1 MLHAPSLDR
10 VPTGRPFL
18 TVEEAPNKRLKLTGG
33 DRSKGSG
40 VCRPAL
46 MARPF
51 VLLSLFALAA
61 SPSRLLTQ
69 DSLRRVVV
77 DSYAFAYV
85 DRGTGPAIV
94 LVHGALTD
102 YRTWTNQLDAFSQS
116 YRVIAYSRRYHYPNS
131 WVSGGPNYTYA
142 QNVADLAGVIRALQL
157 GPVHLVGHSWG
168 ASVALLFT
176 LRHPELVRSLTLVEP
191 GLDSLIVDAKGRAA
205 AAAALRNA
213 YARAGA
219 VYREDDPIPAL
230 RALLDAWFGHGWFDR
245 QPDELRHRFV
255 DNARTVPLAAAPQ
268 PAVSCADLQRLRV
281 PVLLIQGEL
290 SDPEYHAVIDGV
302 GECVASAERV
312 EIRGAPHTMHRTHT
326 ANFNA
331 ALLAFLQRH

>member
-1 MLHAPSLDR
+1 MKAQSLRGRRTFERRASSCEEHIQRR
-10 VPTGRPFL
+10 VLPQPRRPYVL
-18 TVEEAPNKRLKLTGG
+18 RRAGSAQKVYHGVRLKLTGG

-116 YRVIAYSRRYHYPNS
+116 Y
-131 WVSGGPNYTYA
+131 
-142 QNVADLAGVIRALQL
+142 
-157 GPVHLVGHSWG
+157 
-168 ASVALLFT
+168 
-176 LRHPELVRSLTLVEP
+176 
-191 GLDSLIVDAKGRAA
+191 
-205 AAAALRNA
+205 
-213 YARAGA
+213 
-219 VYREDDPIPAL
+219 
-230 RALLDAWFGHGWFDR
+230 
-245 QPDELRHRFV
+245 
-255 DNARTVPLAAAPQ
+255 
-268 PAVSCADLQRLRV
+268 
-281 PVLLIQGEL
+281 
-290 SDPEYHAVIDGV
+290 
-302 GECVASAERV
+302 
-312 EIRGAPHTMHRTHT
+312 
-326 ANFNA
+326 
-331 ALLAFLQRH
+331 